1 MSLLTRPLP
10 GPGLAVRA
18 GDLFAVCADDGAG
31 VPDVLALVHAVAA
44 EGGDGADLVRRA
56 ADLLEPVRPACALAG
71 LTGAGEVAVLVCGAA
86 TADVTGPQERIQ
98 LSGPAPVR
106 RLVTG
111 PVSTLRLALPE
122 AGAADPRTRL
132 DAGVVA
138 AAGIAAELGQA
149 AHFSLAPADAVVT
162 ARRPATAPR
171 QPDLAAPFESVLL
184 VPGHAG
190 APPHG
195 PPIDATAGT
204 QPLIEGVYCKNEHFN
219 DPALRYCQL
228 CGISMAQLTQ
238 VTRLGPRPPLGVLLL
253 DDGTTFRLDADY
265 VVGRDPEQ
273 DPDVGAGRARA
284 LRITG
289 AMSGVSRRHLR
300 LALSGWNV
308 QVIDLGSANGTYVTS
323 SGDGGPHRI
332 AVGVPVV
339 IRPGSQVAFGRRWLR
354 YESHRNP

>member
-1 MSLLTRPLP
+1 MTLVTRPLP

-31 VPDVLALVHAVAA
+31 VGDLLALVGAVAA

-71 LTGAGEVAVLVCGAA
+71 PNGRGGVAVLVCGAA
-86 TADVTGPQERIQ
+86 TADVTGPQERIH

-106 RLVTG
+106 RLVSG
-111 PVSTLRLALPE
+111 PVSALRLLLPG

-138 AAGIAAELGQA
+138 AAGIAAELGSCVA
-149 AHFSLAPADAVVT
+149 APSVDAVPA
-162 ARRPATAPR
+162 ARRPAPVPR
-171 QPDLAAPFESVLL
+171 QPDPAAPFESVLL
-184 VPGHAG
+184 VPGHAD
-190 APPHG
+190 APP
-195 PPIDATAGT
+195 PESPIDATADT
-204 QPLIEGVYCKNEHFN
+204 RSLVEGVYCKNDHFN

-273 DPDVGAGRARA
+273 DPDVGGGRARP
-284 LRITG
+284 LRIADG
-289 AMSGVSRRHLR
+289 MSGVSRRHLR
-300 LALSGWNV
+300 VALSGWQV
-308 QVIDLGSANGTYVTS
+308 QVVDLHSANGTYVAPPR
-323 SGDGGPHRI
+323 DGGPQRI
-332 AVGVPVV
+332 ETGVPVV
-339 IRPGSQVAFGRRWLR
+339 IRPGSQIAFGRRWLR